1 MPGKSHYQYVLEL
14 FKPDQA
20 MTPVGRT
27 PLDFDTAPV
36 LEWCFTAARQTPPR
50 ATDFMAAAV
59 AIDPLWDA
67 TLGEPY
73 VDGLA
78 RTLTMDDRGAVE
90 CVVPTTC
97 FLGQARQAVVG
108 PIRGGALAA
117 GTKVRFLVI
126 AIPRPLDSG
135 GAEDVI
141 RFCVEA
147 VPRPL
152 PLAAS
157 RLEAFTDRAK
167 AYERIDPVDVPAF
180 IPQPL
185 LDGVAAIS
193 RAAGALETGGILVGR
208 LHGDE
213 ALPEIFVEITG
224 QIPVSHAHMNPRRS
238 HLRRSRGRRCGGS
251 GTARRRDLCRIL
263 ALASCLPLVPEMRTG
278 EATTSVACPV
288 NSSAIKMRACSVW
301 FFLRPTVARGD
312 QRQRGR
318 RRDLAAVRL
327 ARAGS
332 SGVVTTLRGA
342 VPAFGDTTITQPKGR
357 WSKR

>member
-1 MPGKSHYQYVLEL
+1 MVSMAMTIEASDAIGQCVVRVSSLPSDSTVHELVQGLLPRMRLPRADSQGRALTYRARLEREGRYLNGSETVGEVLRPEDRIVLQPSVTAGGACAPASKVDSVLDLCCSLAWGRRLLSTLGRRVMPGKSHYQYVLEL

-36 LEWCFTAARQTPPR
+36 LEWASFTAARQTPPR

-73 VDGLA
+73 VDGLRA
-78 RTLTMDDRGAVE
+78 TLTMDDRGAVE

-97 FLGQARQAVVG
+97 FLGQARQAVAG
-108 PIRGGALAA
+108 LIRGGALAA

-193 RAAGALETGGILVGR
+193 RAGRCVGNGW
-208 LHGDE
+208 HSGW
-213 ALPEIFVEITG
+213 A
-224 QIPVSHAHMNPRRS
+224 SPRR
-238 HLRRSRGRRCGGS
+238 
-251 GTARRRDLCRIL
+251 
-263 ALASCLPLVPEMRTG
+263 
-278 EATTSVACPV
+278 
-288 NSSAIKMRACSVW
+288 
-301 FFLRPTVARGD
+301 
-312 QRQRGR
+312 
-318 RRDLAAVRL
+318 
-327 ARAGS
+327 
-332 SGVVTTLRGA
+332 
-342 VPAFGDTTITQPKGR
+342 
-357 WSKR
+357 